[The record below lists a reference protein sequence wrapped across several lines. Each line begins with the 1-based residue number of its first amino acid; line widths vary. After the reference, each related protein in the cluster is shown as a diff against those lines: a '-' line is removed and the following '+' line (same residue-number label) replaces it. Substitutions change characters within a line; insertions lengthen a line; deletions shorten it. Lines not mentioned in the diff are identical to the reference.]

1 MWYMYTTEYYS
12 VIKKNKILLFATIW
26 MDLEALC
33 QVKCQT
39 EKRSHLCV
47 KPKNEQTTKQANKI
61 PKFTDTENRFVAVRG
76 GHGIWVKL
84 VSVEKD
90 YKFPVIE

>member
-1 MWYMYTTEYYS
+1 
-12 VIKKNKILLFATIW
+12 

-39 EKRSHLCV
+39 EKISHLCV

-76 GHGIWVKL
+76 GHGI
-84 VSVEKD
+84 
-90 YKFPVIE
+90 

>member
-1 MWYMYTTEYYS
+1 MKC
-12 VIKKNKILLFATIW
+12 IKPH
-26 MDLEALC
+26 EAFRWGNYGDYIKTVKKLC